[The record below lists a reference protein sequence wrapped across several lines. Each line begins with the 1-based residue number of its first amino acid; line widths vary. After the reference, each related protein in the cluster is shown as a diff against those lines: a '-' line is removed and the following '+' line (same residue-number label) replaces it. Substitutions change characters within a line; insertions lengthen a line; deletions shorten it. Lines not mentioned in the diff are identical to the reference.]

1 MISYDLILGRINTM
15 LRSIIM
21 LSQASSVKDILKN
34 FKAFLLFSKLP
45 VMVLQS
51 VVQENTPVLSSCNI
65 YSDSLFTYVSPYDDV
80 AIQLYF

>member
-1 MISYDLILGRINTM
+1 M

>member
-1 MISYDLILGRINTM
+1 
-15 LRSIIM
+15 M